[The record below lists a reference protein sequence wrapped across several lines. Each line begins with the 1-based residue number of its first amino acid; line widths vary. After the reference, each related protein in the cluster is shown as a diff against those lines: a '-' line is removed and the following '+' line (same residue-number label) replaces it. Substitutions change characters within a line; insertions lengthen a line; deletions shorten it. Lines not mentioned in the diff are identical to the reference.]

1 MKQSIEQEL
10 RRTFHALKQAHP
22 ELERVTFK
30 VNGRFKR
37 KLGVCRFMRVTVT
50 DTEALAP
57 GVTAT
62 TRYGAVRPTTIELA
76 RYAVESPELHDDVR
90 DTLLHEVA
98 HAIAGHTAGH
108 GPAWKAVCVEIGAK
122 PERCVSL
129 TDDQREAVVKAT
141 HPKWTLECVPCGVKG
156 HAHRAT
162 SKRRR
167 WGRCVKCKGSMT
179 WTDNRTGRV
188 THSNPNWSPPVKR
201 EAGTPLT
208 IMLGD
213 LINR

>member
-1 MKQSIEQEL
+1 MRQSIEQEL
-10 RRTFHALKQAHP
+10 RRTFHALKAAHP
-22 ELERVTFK
+22 ELEGVTFK

-37 KLGVCRFMRVTVT
+37 KLGVCRYRRVTMADT
-50 DTEALAP
+50 DALAP

-62 TRYGAVRPTTIELA
+62 TRYGAVKAVAVEVA
-76 RYAVESPELHDDVR
+76 RYAVETPELHDDVR

-98 HAIAGHTAGH
+98 HVIAGHSAGH
-108 GPAWKAVCVEIGAK
+108 GPAWKAACVEVGAN
-122 PERCVSL
+122 PVRCATL
-129 TDDQREAVVKAT
+129 TEEQREAVAGAT
-141 HPKWTLECVPCGVKG
+141 DPKWTVECAPCGVKG
-156 HAHRAT
+156 YAHRAT
-162 SKRRR
+162 RNRRR

-179 WTDNRTGRV
+179 WTDNRTGAV